1 MIWPLAKSSKK
12 LPRVA
17 LVMTRRIM
25 PKRARGATA
34 GVGILG
40 LAAGGLVAYYLPGP
54 AHSSNG
60 SSSASSTANSGSA
73 AEHSAGSDDPGQHS
87 SGSTGSGSASNSG
100 SLGSSSAPAAG
111 SGQATAT
118 SGGS

>member
-1 MIWPLAKSSKK
+1 MPDPDQTVSA
-12 LPRVA
+12 V
-17 LVMTRRIM
+17 VRRE
-25 PKRARGATA
+25 RAQRRLRGATA

-60 SSSASSTANSGSA
+60 SSSASTANSGSA
-73 AEHSAGSDDPGQHS
+73 AEHPAGSDDPGQHS

-111 SGQATAT
+111 SGPAAAT

>member
-1 MIWPLAKSSKK
+1 MPDPDQTVSA
-12 LPRVA
+12 V
-17 LVMTRRIM
+17 VRRA
-25 PKRARGATA
+25 RAQRRLRGATA

-40 LAAGGLVAYYLPGP
+40 LAVGGLVAYYLPGP
-54 AHSSNG
+54 AHGSNG

-111 SGQATAT
+111 SGPAAAT

>member
-1 MIWPLAKSSKK
+1 MPDPDQTVSA
-12 LPRVA
+12 V
-17 LVMTRRIM
+17 VRRA
-25 PKRARGATA
+25 RAQRRLRGATA

-40 LAAGGLVAYYLPGP
+40 LAVGGLVAYYLPGP

-60 SSSASSTANSGSA
+60 SSSASSRANSGSA
-73 AEHSAGSDDPGQHS
+73 AEHSAGSDGPGQHS

-111 SGQATAT
+111 SGPAAAT

>member
-1 MIWPLAKSSKK
+1 MPHPYQTVSAVVS
-12 LPRVA
+12 RERA
-17 LVMTRRIM
+17 RR
-25 PKRARGATA
+25 RLRGATA

-54 AHSSNG
+54 AHSNNG
-60 SSSASSTANSGSA
+60 SSAASSAAKSGSATKHSAASDDSGDSDSGDNSSGSA
-73 AEHSAGSDDPGQHS
+73 A
-87 SGSTGSGSASNSG
+87 NSG

-111 SGQATAT
+111 SGPAAVT

>member
-1 MIWPLAKSSKK
+1 MPDPDQTVSA
-12 LPRVA
+12 V
-17 LVMTRRIM
+17 VRRE
-25 PKRARGATA
+25 RARRRLRGATA

-54 AHSSNG
+54 AHGSNG

-73 AEHSAGSDDPGQHS
+73 AEHSAGSDGPGQHS

-111 SGQATAT
+111 SGPAAAT